1 MTRSI
6 SKLVELAKGVRPTPA
21 QQEEQRR
28 SFAYGNTRF
37 ENENVTREI
46 IDRQADAMKAEGPA
60 N

>member
-6 SKLVELAKGVRPTPA
+6 SKLVEMAKGVRPTPA

-37 ENENVTREI
+37 ENNNVTREMI
-46 IDRQADAMKAEGPA
+46 ERYAEL
-60 N
+60 